1 MGDAEAIK
9 ILKEHYATE
18 KDALLRGFIVSAMRQ
33 IFFRHKETKQQIV
46 DFIYV
51 KMGLM
56 VKCTP
61 ERGQKCSLFHTF
73 AGVYNAIMENHH
85 KKSARNAVLMM

>member
-1 MGDAEAIK
+1 MKKVYVGIIADLVHAGHIK

-51 KMGLM
+51 KVGI
-56 VKCTP
+56 
-61 ERGQKCSLFHTF
+61 F
-73 AGVYNAIMENHH
+73 
-85 KKSARNAVLMM
+85 